1 MALSRLEPTASCCH
15 HWPVKYLPLLAAAL
29 LAGCE
34 TPQHSTRSKYTKL
47 SVTDQTGDTIAE
59 WVAEGKVEKTDQGYE
74 IHAVERRT
82 GPPDVITAQ
91 YPNGRAATVVGP
103 NIVLDQIEKPEWLR
117 KLDEDEPETGGTGT
131 GALSPAAR
139 RDTR

>member
-1 MALSRLEPTASCCH
+1 M
-15 HWPVKYLPLLAAAL
+15 KYLPLLAAAL

-34 TPQHSTRSKYTKL
+34 TPQHSTKTKYTKL
-47 SVTDQTGDTIAE
+47 AVTDQSGDTIAE

-82 GPPDVITAQ
+82 GPPDVIAAK

-103 NIVLDQIEKPEWLR
+103 NIVLEEMEKPEWLR
-117 KLDEDEPETGGTGT
+117 KLDGEEPETPGPAT
-131 GALSPAAR
+131 GALSPATRRYAR
-139 RDTR
+139 